1 MPAARTGSIVKHW
14 HETATIL
21 DQVGKLGASGARAA
35 IATVVRISG
44 SAYRRPGAKLLVDE
58 RGATTGGVSGGCLES
73 DVRAVALE
81 ILAGAPAR
89 LLHYDTGSDEEMVW
103 GLGLGCQGAVDVYVA
118 PADPAGCAGLRA
130 LMAARAPVAIVTL
143 LPAGPSLAFAQG
155 ALAGSSGSIELD
167 RELSRRAATLLE
179 QGHSRLEEIAGQ
191 GVFFDSLR
199 PPPQL
204 VIFGAGEDA
213 RPLSA
218 LAAVAGFEVT
228 VVDHRPA
235 YLTEARFPKP
245 ARLILRRPSEGVAD
259 LRLGSGQFA
268 VVQMHAL
275 IHDRDWLRALLPLPL
290 AYLGLLGPKSR
301 SEDIVQQLGAAPPAH
316 LYAPV
321 GLDLGADGPEQVAVS
336 IVAELLAVHAGRA
349 PNHLKLRTRGIHE

>member
-1 MPAARTGSIVKHW
+1 MS
-14 HETATIL
+14 
-21 DQVGKLGASGARAA
+21 
-35 IATVVRISG
+35 
-44 SAYRRPGAKLLVDE
+44 
-58 RGATTGGVSGGCLES
+58 
-73 DVRAVALE
+73 
-81 ILAGAPAR
+81 
-89 LLHYDTGSDEEMVW
+89 
-103 GLGLGCQGAVDVYVA
+103 
-118 PADPAGCAGLRA
+118 
-130 LMAARAPVAIVTL
+130 ARAPLSVVTL
-143 LPAGPSLAFAQG
+143 LPAGPSLAFSQG
-155 ALAGSSGSIELD
+155 ALAGSSGSVELD
-167 RELSRRAATLLE
+167 RELSRRAAALLE
-179 QGHSRLEEIAGQ
+179 QGQSRLEEISGQ
-191 GVFFDSLR
+191 SVFFDSLR
-199 PPPQL
+199 SPPQL

-213 RPLSA
+213 RPLST

-235 YLTEARFPKP
+235 YLTEERFPKP
-245 ARLILRRPSEGVAD
+245 ARLIMRRPSEGVAD

-301 SEDIVQQLGAAPPAH
+301 SEDIVRQLGAAPPEH

-336 IVAELLAVHAGRA
+336 IVAELLAVYSGRV